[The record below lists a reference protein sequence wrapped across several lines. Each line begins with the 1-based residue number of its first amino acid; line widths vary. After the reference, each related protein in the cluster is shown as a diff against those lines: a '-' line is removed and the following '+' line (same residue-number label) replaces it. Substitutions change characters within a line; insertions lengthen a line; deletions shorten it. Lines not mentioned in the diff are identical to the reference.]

1 MNRLPAHFLIGC
13 DVEYWERNFN
23 GELFL
28 QFKDVED
35 EEVARTGRNMTQHR
49 YELNFVCALY

>member
-1 MNRLPAHFLIGC
+1 M
-13 DVEYWERNFN
+13 EYWERNFN